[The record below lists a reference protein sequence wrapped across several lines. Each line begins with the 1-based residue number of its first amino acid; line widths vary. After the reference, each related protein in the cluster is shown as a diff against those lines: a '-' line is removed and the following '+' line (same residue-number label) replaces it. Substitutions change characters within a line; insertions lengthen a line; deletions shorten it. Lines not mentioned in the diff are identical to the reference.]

1 MSNLREQHW
10 NDVYTRKREDE
21 VSWFQPEAKL
31 SLELIGQCG
40 LALDARLIDIGGGA
54 SRLVDGL
61 LARGFED
68 ITVLDLSLAALG
80 KARERLGDRG
90 ARVHWM
96 VADAT
101 AFTPSSSYALWHDRA
116 VFHFLT
122 LPAERATYLRALE
135 RGLALGGHL
144 IIATFAPDGPER
156 CSGLEVARY
165 DAAELAAVL
174 GPSFE
179 LVESRREEHAT
190 PSGGMQPFTFARF
203 VRSAVN
209 IA

>member
-1 MSNLREQHW
+1 
-10 NDVYTRKREDE
+10 
-21 VSWFQPEAKL
+21 
-31 SLELIGQCG
+31 
-40 LALDARLIDIGGGA
+40 
-54 SRLVDGL
+54 
-61 LARGFED
+61 
-68 ITVLDLSLAALG
+68 
-80 KARERLGDRG
+80 
-90 ARVHWM
+90 M